1 MVPQTLN
8 MVDVVIRNIRI
19 FKVQK
24 SGDLRDKLVKD
35 VSLSCEYDPQGINI
49 KLIAGMWHYCA
60 NKIFFDRS
68 SSFARSADEI
78 LKHDNC
84 LRSPKKKKNE
94 ICIHVC
100 EFQRILDWHISL
112 EM

>member
-24 SGDLRDKLVKD
+24 SGELRDKLVKD

-49 KLIAGMWHYCA
+49 KFLAG
-60 NKIFFDRS
+60 I
-68 SSFARSADEI
+68 
-78 LKHDNC
+78 
-84 LRSPKKKKNE
+84 
-94 ICIHVC
+94 
-100 EFQRILDWHISL
+100 
-112 EM
+112 